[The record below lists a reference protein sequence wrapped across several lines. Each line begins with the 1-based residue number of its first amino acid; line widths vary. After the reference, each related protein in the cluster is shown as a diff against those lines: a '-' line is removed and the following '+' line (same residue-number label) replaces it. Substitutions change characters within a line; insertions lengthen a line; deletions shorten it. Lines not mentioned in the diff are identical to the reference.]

1 MRVDECRLEDLVTAA
16 QAGDHRAWLQLLA
29 RFDGMVHGVAWSFRL
44 QDADVAD
51 VVQNTWLSAFEKLGA
66 LREPDRFGGWLRTIA
81 RNECKDACMR
91 ADRERPVE
99 DVAAAAAEPRP
110 GPEALALRAETA
122 LAVRAAVATLPYRSR
137 ILLERLFFA
146 VHSDYADVA
155 RETGI
160 PLGGIGPTRARALLQ
175 LRTRMART
183 GYGPGLAVAE
193 VG

>member
-1 MRVDECRLEDLVTAA
+1 MRADECRLEDLVGAA
-16 QAGDHRAWLQLLA
+16 QAGDHPAWMQLLV
-29 RFDGMVHGVAWSFRL
+29 RFDGMVHGVARSFRL

-51 VVQNTWLSAFEKLGA
+51 VVQNTWLSAFEKLSA

-99 DVAAAAAEPRP
+99 DVAAAAEPRP
-110 GPEALALRAETA
+110 GPEALAVRAETA

-146 VHSDYADVA
+146 VQSDYADVA

-175 LRTRMART
+175 LRSRMVRT
-183 GYGPGLAVAE
+183 GYEPGHALAE